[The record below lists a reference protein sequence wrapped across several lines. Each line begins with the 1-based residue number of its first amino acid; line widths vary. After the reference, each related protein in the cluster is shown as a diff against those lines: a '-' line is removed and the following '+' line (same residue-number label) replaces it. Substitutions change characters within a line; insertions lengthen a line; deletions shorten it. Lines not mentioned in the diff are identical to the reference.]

1 MLLDVHC
8 SCVSPALYASVQ
20 VLQQWGEEHKYNK
33 ASEEAMSCVLTIPS
47 HTQWCEIL
55 KYFDAREHD
64 LVSLL
69 QLSLQLYCWSI
80 VGNIALQQS
89 QDHFLSYCSSLTVLS
104 TTWTPGRDHVTD
116 LIAVFGTCPEW
127 SGGGDGPDG
136 GGQDDAR
143 GGEPGCHRHI
153 GDNSSS
159 NVS

>member
-1 MLLDVHC
+1 MADKGEGGTQPKPLALFSCSPSRWTEMLLDVHC

-80 VGNIALQQS
+80 VGNILYSRVRTTFSLIVPVPVSPSCLLPGHPVGTTLQ
-89 QDHFLSYCSSLTVLS
+89 T
-104 TTWTPGRDHVTD
+104 
-116 LIAVFGTCPEW
+116 
-127 SGGGDGPDG
+127 
-136 GGQDDAR
+136 
-143 GGEPGCHRHI
+143 
-153 GDNSSS
+153 
-159 NVS
+159 